1 VLCVLAYASA
11 HHACHEPLAT
21 VFRSTLCSAN
31 SSITTITESDPTH
44 IALHPDTIAVRAG
57 TQRSQFGE
65 HSEALFLTSSFT
77 YANAAQAAA
86 RFKGEEDGPV
96 YSRFTNPTVA
106 MFEARLAAME
116 GAQAGIATATGMAAI
131 LTTCLALTQ
140 AGDHIASSRSLF
152 GSTHQLFGTM
162 MARYGVTTTFVGQ
175 NDLAAWRAAVTPKT
189 KFLYVETP
197 SNPLVEIADIAALR
211 EIADSVGALLVVDN
225 CFCTSALQRP
235 IDFGAHVVL
244 HSATKF
250 LEGQGRVLGGA
261 VLGDAALITEK
272 FVPVL
277 RTAGPSMSPFNA
289 WILLKSMETLS
300 VRMERA
306 SRNALHI
313 AERLAAHPA
322 VERVH
327 YPGLQSHPQ
336 HALAMRQHAASG
348 EPSGGALLSFEVRGG
363 QAAAWK
369 VIDAVQI
376 CSITGNLGDTRTTIT
391 HPATTTH
398 GRLTQEARDAAGI
411 RDGLVRLS
419 VGLEHRDDIL
429 RDVLRGLDA

>member
-1 VLCVLAYASA
+1 MSASK
-11 HHACHEPLAT
+11 P
-21 VFRSTLCSAN
+21 
-31 SSITTITESDPTH
+31 
-44 IALHPDTIAVRAG
+44 LHPDTIAVRAG

-77 YANAAQAAA
+77 YKSAAQAAA
-86 RFKGEEDGPV
+86 RFQGKEDGPV

-116 GAQAGIATATGMAAI
+116 GAQAGLATATGMAAI

-140 AGDHIASSRSLF
+140 SGDHIVSSRSLF
-152 GSTHQLFGTM
+152 GSTHQLFSGL
-162 MARYGVTTTFVGQ
+162 MARFGVSTSFVGQ
-175 NDLAAWRAAVTPKT
+175 NDLDAWRAAVTPKT

-211 EIADSVGALLVVDN
+211 AIADSVGALLIVDN

-235 IDFGAHVVL
+235 IDFGAHIVL

-261 VLGDAALITEK
+261 VLGDKALIDEK
-272 FVPVL
+272 FIPVL

-306 SRNALHI
+306 GKNALHI
-313 AERLAAHPA
+313 AQHLERHPKI
-322 VERVH
+322 VRVH
-327 YPGLQSHPQ
+327 YPGLASHPQ
-336 HALAMRQHAASG
+336 HALAMRQHCAAGDASADAA
-348 EPSGGALLSFEVRGG
+348 GGGLLSFEVKGG
-363 QAAAWK
+363 QAAAWQ

-398 GRLTQEARDAAGI
+398 GRLAPEARAAAGI
-411 RDGLVRLS
+411 VEGLVRLS

-429 RDVLRGLDA
+429 RDVLRGLD